1 MQEYMDPIMLFVGL
15 ILFVFFYDYI
25 GRKKRERDLLLDI
38 KDNFGKVH
46 SNKIKGKFDGIYK
59 RLFGNM
65 TEITYQDLNLN
76 EVIQKMNHMT

>member
-59 RLFGNM
+59 RHSV
-65 TEITYQDLNLN
+65 TW
-76 EVIQKMNHMT
+76 QKLHIKI